1 MTQTYKLALL
11 TALGLTGLAGTIQAQ
26 SYVTGDLLVGIYEPS
41 AANTLVV
48 DLGKATAITG
58 QSFVQWNLTSDLA
71 AAGITV
77 SGATEFGVVGAT
89 QAGNPQSVWA
99 SGVGSATW
107 TSGNTAAVESSVNT
121 IGQYISS
128 SGFVAEAISGGNGS
142 DWYNQ
147 TVITPP
153 TGLNATV
160 VGDIN
165 SLVGSPE
172 TLYES
177 TGSYSAGRPP
187 VAVPGSEV
195 TDLTFNLN
203 PTTDVLTYGSPVP
216 EPSTYALL
224 AGSGL
229 LVLAWRKLLVRKQ
242 A

>member
-1 MTQTYKLALL
+1 MTQTYKLAWL
-11 TALGLTGLAGTIQAQ
+11 TALGVAGLAGTIQAQ
-26 SYVTGDLLVGIYEPS
+26 SYATGDLLVGIYEPS

-48 DLGKATAITG
+48 DLGSAATITG
-58 QSFVQWNLTSDLA
+58 QSFAQWDLTSDLT

-77 SGATEFGVVGAT
+77 TSATEYGLVGAT
-89 QAGNPQSVWA
+89 TASNPQSVWA
-99 SGVGSATW
+99 SGIGSTTW

-121 IGQYISS
+121 IGQYVSG
-128 SGFVAEAISGGNGS
+128 GFVAEPISGGNGS

-147 TVITPP
+147 TVVTPP

-160 VGDIN
+160 LGNIN
-165 SLVGSPE
+165 SLVGTPE
-172 TLYES
+172 TLYKS

-195 TDLTFNLN
+195 TDLAFNFN
-203 PTTDVLTYGSPVP
+203 PTTDVLTYGTPVP

-224 AGSGL
+224 AGAGL
-229 LVLAWRKLLVRKQ
+229 LVLALRKQLVRKQ